1 VIEVAEPDDEAGN
14 RLAGPGSTAGTV
26 ASKPKRHAICSFV
39 DLRSRTAHGLL
50 DCQLHSPAHDNA
62 MRLAARAEGFVEW
75 LALRTGWVPVPLI
88 ESHVAATLA
97 RSIMAGVEL
106 GIFDAVALETLSAE
120 AVAARCNT
128 NPQATALL
136 LKALAA
142 SNYLRVKDGQYAL
155 TRKSRKWLVSGSRNS
170 IRDKLLLQKIEWRW
184 LAELE
189 DFVRTGQPLDFH
201 STMSA
206 GERELYHRS
215 MRALAGVGGR
225 EVAWR
230 IPVPKSATL
239 MLDLGG
245 SHGHF
250 AAEICRRIP
259 GLRAEILDLPEA
271 IETAAPILAEEGLE
285 DRLVHVAG
293 DVRQADLGAER
304 YDLVLMSN
312 LAHHLDEQTNRDVVL
327 RIARSLKP
335 NGVFVIQE
343 PVVPDDPAEAGQLG
357 TLLGLYFALQSRPG
371 VRTWR
376 IADMQS
382 WQHDAGLQLR
392 KPVRLRTAPGWV
404 QQAARRSGRA

>member
-1 VIEVAEPDDEAGN
+1 
-14 RLAGPGSTAGTV
+14 
-26 ASKPKRHAICSFV
+26 
-39 DLRSRTAHGLL
+39 
-50 DCQLHSPAHDNA
+50 

-75 LALRTGWVPVPLI
+75 VALRLGWVPVPLI
-88 ESHVAATLA
+88 ETHVAATLA

-106 GIFDAVALETLSAE
+106 GIFDTLAREPLSAA
-120 AVAARCNT
+120 AVAACCDID
-128 NPQATALL
+128 PQATALL

-142 SNYLRVKDGQYAL
+142 CNYLRVKDEQYAL
-155 TRKSRKWLVSGSRNS
+155 TIKSRKWLVSGSRNS
-170 IRDKLLLQKIEWRW
+170 VRDKLLLQRIEWRW

-189 DFVRTGQPLDFH
+189 DFVRSGRPLDFH
-201 STMSA
+201 STMSD

-215 MRALAGVGGR
+215 MRALAGIAGR

-230 IPVPKSATL
+230 IRVPKSSTL

-250 AAEICRRIP
+250 AAEMCRRVP

-271 IETAAPILAEEGLE
+271 VETAAPMLAEEGLGG
-285 DRLVHVAG
+285 RLTHMVG
-293 DVRQADLGAER
+293 DVRQTDLGAER

-327 RIARSLKP
+327 RVVRSLRP

-357 TLLGLYFALQSRPG
+357 SLLGLYFALQSRPG
-371 VRTWR
+371 ARTWT

-382 WQHDAGLQLR
+382 WQRGAGLHLH
-392 KPVRLRTAPGWV
+392 KPARLRTAPGWI
-404 QQAARRSGRA
+404 QQAAHRSGRT

>member
-1 VIEVAEPDDEAGN
+1 
-14 RLAGPGSTAGTV
+14 
-26 ASKPKRHAICSFV
+26 
-39 DLRSRTAHGLL
+39 
-50 DCQLHSPAHDNA
+50 

-75 LALRTGWVPVPLI
+75 AALRLGWVPVPLI
-88 ESHVAATLA
+88 ETHVAATLA

-106 GIFDAVALETLSAE
+106 GIFDTLAREPLSAE
-120 AVAARCNT
+120 AVAACCDT
-128 NPQATALL
+128 DPQATALL

-142 SNYLRVKDGQYAL
+142 CNYLRVKDEQYAL
-155 TRKSRKWLVSGSRNS
+155 TGKSRKWLVSGSPNS
-170 IRDKLLLQKIEWRW
+170 VRDKLLLQKIEWRW

-189 DFVRTGQPLDFH
+189 DFVRSGRPLDFH
-201 STMSA
+201 STMSD

-215 MRALAGVGGR
+215 MRALAGIAGR

-230 IPVPKSATL
+230 IPVPKSSRL

-250 AAEICRRIP
+250 AAEICRRVP

-271 IETAAPILAEEGLE
+271 VETAAPMLVEEGLG
-285 DRLVHVAG
+285 DRLTHVGG
-293 DVRQADLGAER
+293 DVRKTDLGAER

-327 RIARSLKP
+327 RVARSLKP

-343 PVVPDDPAEAGQLG
+343 PVVPDSAAEAGQLG
-357 TLLGLYFALQSRPG
+357 SLLGLYFALQSRPG
-371 VRTWR
+371 VRTWT

-382 WQHDAGLQLR
+382 WQTAAGLHLH

-404 QQAARRSGRA
+404 QQAARRNGRT